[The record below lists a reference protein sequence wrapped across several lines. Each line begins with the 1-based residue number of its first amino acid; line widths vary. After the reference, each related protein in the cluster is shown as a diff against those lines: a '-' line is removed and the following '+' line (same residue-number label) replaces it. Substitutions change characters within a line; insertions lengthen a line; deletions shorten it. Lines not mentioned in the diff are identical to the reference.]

1 MASRLSYRLIIFII
15 VLIFSLLF
23 SLPSFLQS
31 EVGKKINL
39 GLDLQGGLYMLLGI
53 DAQEAINS
61 KIKTIAS
68 TLNYEINKQN
78 IIIDELRISDEF
90 IEFTVLDEADLA
102 KIDAVLK
109 QIEGLE
115 IELINSHYSLSLSAV
130 ELEATMDYALLQAV
144 ETIRNR
150 LDEFGLAE
158 PTVAKQ
164 GKDKILVEL
173 AGIKTRED
181 ELRAKERIMKAAH
194 LQLMEVDAQ
203 RMPMAHLL
211 SQSEAAAYGD
221 IILPDAKDENIKY
234 ALKSIPVLDGSMLT
248 DARVGFG
255 QTSNSPVIN
264 FTLNS
269 QGAAIFADYTEKSVG
284 KRLAIV
290 LDNKV
295 YSAPNI
301 NERIGGGSGQISGN
315 FTTEE
320 ARDVAVALRSGALLA
335 PVKLLEQRSIG
346 PSLGA
351 ESIKMSMIALIGASI
366 AIVSFMFLY
375 YGIAGIFANLALAV
389 NILGIISI
397 MSMFGA
403 TLTLPGMAG
412 LVLTVGMAVD
422 ANVIINERI
431 RELLREGLSIS
442 KSVEN
447 GYKNAMSA
455 IIDSNLT
462 SLVTSIAL
470 YAYGTGA
477 VKGFA
482 VTLGIGIVVSMI
494 TAILGTHGMF
504 EFFMT
509 RIEKSGNTRL
519 WFGYKRPELIEYSLN
534 LARTAAKRNAAS
546 LNQTRNSTNSVNL
559 SSPKNSQA
567 NLNSVKRL

>member
-1 MASRLSYRLIIFII
+1 MRGAKFTYKLAIFLA
-15 VLIFSLLF
+15 VFVFSVVF

-31 EVGKKINL
+31 EFGKKINL

-53 DAQEAINS
+53 DSEEAVKS
-61 KIKTIAS
+61 KLKTIAS

-78 IIIDELRISDEF
+78 IIIDELKVSDES
-90 IEFTVLDEADLA
+90 IEFSVLDNGDLVR
-102 KIDAVLK
+102 IDALLK
-109 QIEGLE
+109 GIEGLVVDITNAHYQIALSEAE
-115 IELINSHYSLSLSAV
+115 IK
-130 ELEATMDYALLQAV
+130 ATMDYALLQAV

-164 GKDKILVEL
+164 GKDQILVEL

-194 LQLMEVDAQ
+194 LQLMEVDEARMNLAQ
-203 RMPMAHLL
+203 TMSEA
-211 SQSEAAAYGD
+211 EAAAFGD
-221 IILPDAKDENIKY
+221 LILPDAQNESIKY
-234 ALKSIPVLDGSMLT
+234 AVKNIPVLDGSMLT
-248 DARVGFG
+248 DARVGFS
-255 QTSNSPVIN
+255 QNSNSPVIN

-269 QGAAIFADYTEKSVG
+269 QGAAIFADYTEKAVG

-301 NERIGGGSGQISGN
+301 KERIGGGSGQISGN

-351 ESIKMSMIALIGASI
+351 QSIQMSMIALIGASI
-366 AIVSFMFLY
+366 AIVVFMVLY
-375 YGIAGIFANLALAV
+375 YGIAGLFANAAMIV
-389 NILGIISI
+389 NILGIVAM

-431 RELLREGLSIS
+431 RELLRVGMSI
-442 KSVEN
+442 KQSVEN
-447 GYKNAMSA
+447 GYKHAMSA

-462 SLVTSIAL
+462 SLVTSVAL

-504 EFFMT
+504 DFFMT
-509 RIEKSGNTRL
+509 RIEKSGKTTL
-519 WFGYKRPELIEYSLN
+519 FFGYKRPEN
-534 LARTAAKRNAAS
+534 LATKQN
-546 LNQTRNSTNSVNL
+546 LTKNSTKV
-559 SSPKNSQA
+559 
-567 NLNSVKRL
+567 